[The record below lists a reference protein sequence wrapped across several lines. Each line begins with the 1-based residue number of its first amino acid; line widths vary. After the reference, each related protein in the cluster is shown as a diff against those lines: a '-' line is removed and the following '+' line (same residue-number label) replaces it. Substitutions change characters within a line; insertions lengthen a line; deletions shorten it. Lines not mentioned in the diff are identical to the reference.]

1 MRKIIVLSM
10 LMLFSASIISAQSSQ
25 GKKSPVG
32 KWKFEAPFAPE
43 GYNTGSIEISF
54 AKDKYSTAISLTG
67 ADFIIPGNKTKVE
80 NDTLTFSVM
89 IDTEEVV
96 VSLKA
101 ENDTKMTGKA
111 VYSEG
116 EIPLTLT
123 REVPKN

>member
-1 MRKIIVLSM
+1 M
-10 LMLFSASIISAQSSQ
+10 LLLFSTSIISAQSSQ

-54 AKDKYSTAISLTG
+54 KEDKYSTAISLTG

-80 NDTLTFSVM
+80 NDTLSFSVM

>member
-1 MRKIIVLSM
+1 MRKIITLSM
-10 LMLFSASIISAQSSQ
+10 LLLFSTSIISAQTSQ
-25 GKKSPVG
+25 GKKSHVG
-32 KWKFEAPFAPE
+32 KWKFEAPYAPE
-43 GYNTGSIEISF
+43 GYNAGTIEISF
-54 AKDKYSTAISLTG
+54 AENKYSTAISLSG
-67 ADFIIPGNKTKVE
+67 ADFIIPGNKTKLE
-80 NDTLTFSVM
+80 NDTLSFSVM

-123 REVPKN
+123 RDVPKN